1 MKPISYEVLPVTYLT
16 VAVVNTHEVM
26 NASVAK
32 QRRQADVS
40 QVSQHISAQ
49 QSGNDVIGE
58 VPVR

>member
-16 VAVVNTHEVM
+16 VAVVNAHEVM

-32 QRRQADVS
+32 QRRQANVS
-40 QVSQHISAQ
+40 QVAQHISAQ